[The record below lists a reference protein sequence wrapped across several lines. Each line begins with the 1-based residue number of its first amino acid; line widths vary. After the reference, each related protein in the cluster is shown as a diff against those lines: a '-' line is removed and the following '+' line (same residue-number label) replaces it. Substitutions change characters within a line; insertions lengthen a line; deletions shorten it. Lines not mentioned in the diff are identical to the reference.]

1 MAKKTGLGKGLD
13 SLISPKGADRSAFRK
28 PVAQE
33 KPEGV
38 EEKIAISLISPNRN
52 QPRKTFE
59 EGALKELAD
68 SIKEHGIIQP
78 LILRKEGKGYEIIAG
93 ERRFRAA
100 QMVGLKEV
108 PAIVRNYTEK
118 ERNEIAL
125 IENIQR
131 ENLNPIE
138 EALAYEELIKKY
150 GLKQEELAVSV
161 SKSRTA
167 ITNRMR
173 LLNLPKNVQTFV
185 IEGKLSEGHARA
197 ILSTPTKEAQEKL
210 AKLVIDRKLSVRQTE
225 ELAKKTS
232 PNKKPATKKK
242 VDENAEI
249 YAKLEDDL
257 REALGTKVSIKRENG
272 DKGKLLIEYYSL
284 DELERLIKIF
294 QNGKEV

>member
-13 SLISPKGADRSAFRK
+13 SLIAPRGRETGAPKRPTAVEPA
-28 PVAQE
+28 
-33 KPEGV
+33 EGK
-38 EEKIAISLISPNRN
+38 EEKIAISLITPNRN

-59 EGALKELAD
+59 EESLKELAE
-68 SIKEHGIIQP
+68 SIRVHGIIQP

-173 LLNLPKNVQTFV
+173 LLNLPENVQMFV

-197 ILSTPTKEAQEKL
+197 ILGAPTKAAQEKL

-225 ELAKKTS
+225 ELAKKSS
-232 PNKKPATKKK
+232 PSKKPATKKK

-272 DKGKLLIEYYSL
+272 DKGKLLIDYYSL